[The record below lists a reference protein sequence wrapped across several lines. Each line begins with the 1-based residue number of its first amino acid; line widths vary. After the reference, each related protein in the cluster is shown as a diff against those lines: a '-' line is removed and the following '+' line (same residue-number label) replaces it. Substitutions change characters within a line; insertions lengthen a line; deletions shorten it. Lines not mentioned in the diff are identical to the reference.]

1 MNIRLPIAAMPTHTP
16 NRRTNNR
23 AQLLLDAAASL
34 FALKGYASTTVR
46 DIAAAASMT
55 PGAVYVHFPSKCDL
69 LVEVYKEGVRR
80 VTERIESA
88 TLGIHCPWK
97 TLESAL
103 TAHLEAILDRSAY
116 ASVIIRVLPGDVQ
129 QAGPA
134 LAALRDG
141 YESKFRRYVEALPL
155 APEID
160 NRLLRLLLLGAL
172 NHAPVWYSDQGAEPT
187 RIAAAAVQLIRCG
200 ASSVEQAA

>member
-1 MNIRLPIAAMPTHTP
+1 MPVDTP
-16 NRRTNNR
+16 TRRTNNR

-80 VTERIESA
+80 VTERIESS

-97 TLESAL
+97 ILESAL

-116 ASVIIRVLPGDVQ
+116 AKTSVCGPGQ
-129 QAGPA
+129 
-134 LAALRDG
+134 
-141 YESKFRRYVEALPL
+141 
-155 APEID
+155 
-160 NRLLRLLLLGAL
+160 
-172 NHAPVWYSDQGAEPT
+172 H
-187 RIAAAAVQLIRCG
+187 
-200 ASSVEQAA
+200 

>member
-1 MNIRLPIAAMPTHTP
+1 VNNRLPIAAMPVDTP
-16 NRRTNNR
+16 TRRTNNR

-80 VTERIESA
+80 VTERIESS

-97 TLESAL
+97 ILESAL

-116 ASVIIRVLPGDVQ
+116 AKVIIRVLPGDVG

-155 APEID
+155 APGID
-160 NRLLRLLLLGAL
+160 SRLLRLLLLGAL
-172 NHAPVWYSDQGAEPT
+172 NHAPVWYSDQGEEPT
-187 RIAAAAVQLIRCG
+187 GIAAAAVQLIRGG
-200 ASSVEQAA
+200 ASSVEQVA